1 MYRLKSALCGLLI
14 KHSNELITKYFES
27 CSLFSP
33 EGKGTTCLHYFY
45 LDILIFPGVKKFVFL
60 LLFLKLR
67 YSTEV
72 GFMALH
78 GILGVRSTGWFL

>member
-33 EGKGTTCLHYFY
+33 EGKGTTCLHYFC
-45 LDILIFPGVKKFVFL
+45 LDILIFPGVKKFVCFSS
-60 LLFLKLR
+60 FVFKVKIFYR
-67 YSTEV
+67 
-72 GFMALH
+72 GGLH
-78 GILGVRSTGWFL
+78 GSAWDTGS